1 MSDDGDIWRFD
12 DPVESFGPPQSTPS
26 FDEIIALFDGP
37 CSAHLEIC
45 ELVPACGECGV
56 KEGEPCVSHVTGK
69 VTKIPHVKRITAA
82 RKAGW

>member
-1 MSDDGDIWRFD
+1 MSDDPWELEP
-12 DPVESFGPPQSTPS
+12 DPLPT
-26 FDEIIALFDGP
+26 FDEIIEMFEGP

-45 ELVPACGECGV
+45 ELIPECSVCNVRDGN
-56 KEGEPCVSHVTGK
+56 PCVNATGT